1 MNLIAVHVGL
11 AVIVGTHLWLIK
23 DYMPPDVQLYHAGIN
38 LGAAA
43 VVAFGVFA

>member
-1 MNLIAVHVGL
+1 MNLIAVQLGL